1 MRELI
6 YRDDCD
12 LNAPSLGRDEMLWDL
27 IYEMNMPDSQ
37 EVFDF
42 AVAIMEKAQAVIDT
56 APTIATDEVIA
67 YKCPECKVVSIL
79 YNPEYEHYCPNCGIR
94 RKYGN
99 S

>member
-12 LNAPSLGRDEMLWDL
+12 LNAPSMGRDEFLWDL
-27 IYEMNMPDSQ
+27 IYEHGLPDSEQ
-37 EVFDF
+37 VFNF
-42 AVAIMEKAQAVIDT
+42 AVAVMNAAQNVINT
-56 APTIATDEVIA
+56 APTITTDEVLA
-67 YKCPECKVVSIL
+67 YKCPECKTVSIL
-79 YNPEYEHYCPNCGIR
+79 YNGDESCPVCGVR

>member
-1 MRELI
+1 MSELI
-6 YRDDCD
+6 RREDCD

-27 IYEMNMPDSQ
+27 IYEMHMPDSQ

-42 AVAIMEKAQAVIDT
+42 AVAVMNAAQNVIDT
-56 APTIATDEVIA
+56 APTITTDEVIA
-67 YKCPECKVVSIL
+67 YKCPECNAISLL
-79 YNPEYEHYCPNCGIR
+79 YTEDNCCPICGIR